1 MLFLPR
7 PLPVIKPYM
16 PTTDLRR
23 WTATVWRQS
32 LLTAA
37 AWALFGLA
45 WILVSDALVDA
56 VSQDHDW
63 LRAAQRW
70 KGLAF
75 VALST
80 LLLVGL
86 VRAGQRRLL
95 ATVQRGEQL
104 ARQAL
109 ERQEAQ
115 FRQLHQSLGEVL
127 WLASPDG
134 RTLHYISPGFE
145 RLYGRPAADIER
157 DPALWAQCVHRAD
170 MAIVEDSIARLRE
183 QGVAECE
190 YRIVR
195 PDGSVCWIEDR
206 KKLIRDETGRVV
218 LMGGIAEDVS
228 MRRERDEARE
238 ALNGRLERLVEE
250 RTAALACANAELD
263 TFTRTAAHDLK
274 SPLNA
279 ISGFAHLLRR
289 RYEPAFDAAGRQ
301 MVERIEQLARD
312 MAGLVDDLLAMARV
326 GNVAMHKQ
334 RLDIVPMV
342 REIVADLQQSA
353 PQRACRLDLPPT
365 LELDCDPGL
374 MRSLLLNLL
383 GNAWKFS
390 ARVPVTQ
397 ITLALQ
403 PDAASGQRTVSLS
416 DNGAGFDRNAA
427 GALFQPFRR
436 FHREADFPGTGLGL
450 ATCARILQRHGGSI
464 DVDSAPGA
472 GTTVRFTLP
481 G

>member
-1 MLFLPR
+1 
-7 PLPVIKPYM
+7 M
-16 PTTDLRR
+16 PTAELRR

-32 LLTAA
+32 LLIAA
-37 AWALFGLA
+37 AWGVFGLA
-45 WILVSDALVDA
+45 WILASDAV
-56 VSQDHDW
+56 VNSISQDPHW
-63 LRAAQRW
+63 LQTAQRW

-75 VALST
+75 VMLST
-80 LLLVGL
+80 LLLVVL

-95 ATVQRGEQL
+95 ATVQRDEQL
-104 ARQAL
+104 ALLAL

-127 WLASPDG
+127 WLLSPDG

-157 DPALWAQCVHRAD
+157 DPSLWSQCVHRAD
-170 MAIVEDSIARLRE
+170 LAIVKDSIIRLRE
-183 QGVAECE
+183 QGWAECE

-195 PDGSVCWIEDR
+195 PDGSVRWIADR
-206 KKLIRDETGRVV
+206 KKLIRDDKGQEV

-238 ALNGRLERLVEE
+238 ALNNRLERLVEE

-279 ISGFAHLLRR
+279 ISGFAQLLRR
-289 RYEPAFDAAGRQ
+289 RYEPGFDEVGRQ
-301 MVERIEQLARD
+301 MVERIEQSARD
-312 MAGLVDDLLAMARV
+312 MAGLVDDLLAMSRV
-326 GNVAMHKQ
+326 GNAAMHKQ

-353 PQRACRLDLPPT
+353 PQRVCSLQLPQT

-390 ARVPVTQ
+390 ARAAAAQ
-397 ITLALQ
+397 ITLAVQ
-403 PDAASGQRTVSLS
+403 HDAATGCSTVTLS
-416 DNGAGFDRNAA
+416 DNGVGFDRAAA
-427 GALFQPFRR
+427 GALFQPFKRY
-436 FHREADFPGTGLGL
+436 HREADFPGTGLGL
-450 ATCARILQRHGGSI
+450 ATCERILQRHGGSI
-464 DVDSAPGA
+464 AIDSTPGV